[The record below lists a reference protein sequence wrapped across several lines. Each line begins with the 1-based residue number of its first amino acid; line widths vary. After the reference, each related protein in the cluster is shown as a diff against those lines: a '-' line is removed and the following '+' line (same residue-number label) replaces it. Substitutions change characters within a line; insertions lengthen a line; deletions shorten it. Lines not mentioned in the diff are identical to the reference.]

1 MENKKTG
8 IKRVFIAGL
17 LRIRVE
23 EAVGGKNKG
32 RLSTS
37 KLFLCSDVTDYM
49 QVNCASTVN
58 VPSMPSKVQYS
69 FLIRQKVLH
78 KTFANPLPKSDPQ
91 LSTPFLR
98 CSSTFPSVN
107 ILYGY
112 AISHPLP
119 GQVSLRRIERS
130 TFERWEEYVF
140 LFETLFLFYTYQGS
154 LTQHTSYS
162 SIHSKLN
169 SVPFPAYLCQ

>member
-49 QVNCASTVN
+49 
-58 VPSMPSKVQYS
+58 
-69 FLIRQKVLH
+69 
-78 KTFANPLPKSDPQ
+78 
-91 LSTPFLR
+91 
-98 CSSTFPSVN
+98 
-107 ILYGY
+107 
-112 AISHPLP
+112 
-119 GQVSLRRIERS
+119 
-130 TFERWEEYVF
+130 
-140 LFETLFLFYTYQGS
+140 
-154 LTQHTSYS
+154 
-162 SIHSKLN
+162 
-169 SVPFPAYLCQ
+169 